1 MGCLEPFNH
10 SRTTLEFGG
19 FLDWNVSL
27 ILHCVIMTRFLS
39 DLRQDKAI
47 HNFTRNV
54 SVLMNMICSL
64 INIVPTLGVWIM
76 DCIAWPPSWFVCF
89 SKEHPQI
96 WSLLYFGAILWS
108 VATSLNRG
116 KLESKLKAHVKR
128 GSWTELKSIFP
139 GNRDRIG
146 GFDFNMS
153 SIYSSGPFQLVFL
166 DPMHN
171 LIDRI
176 TGITHLCRQRHGLI
190 DPRALSIA
198 SYQLHCPPSNC
209 FDFWMRHTKV
219 ERVKCQNAKWHLQAC
234 IQRDGHQLHI
244 SIR

>member
-1 MGCLEPFNH
+1 MNTISLQYLSLCFFFTVLFLSLCTIFCIWIWSAPLAMNYFSSDILVFLHVLGPSYGFLYSRSLTTIMPVTNVNVALDKPARLSFSCSLDLLLISETAIGCL
-10 SRTTLEFGG
+10 S
-19 FLDWNVSL
+19 
-27 ILHCVIMTRFLS
+27 
-39 DLRQDKAI
+39 
-47 HNFTRNV
+47 
-54 SVLMNMICSL
+54 
-64 INIVPTLGVWIM
+64 
-76 DCIAWPPSWFVCF
+76 
-89 SKEHPQI
+89 
-96 WSLLYFGAILWS
+96 YFGASLWS

-176 TGITHLCRQRHGLI
+176 TGITHLCRHGLVK
-190 DPRALSIA
+190 PRALSIA
-198 SYQLHCPPSNC
+198 SYQLHCSPSNC
-209 FDFWMRHTKV
+209 FDF
-219 ERVKCQNAKWHLQAC
+219 
-234 IQRDGHQLHI
+234 
-244 SIR
+244 